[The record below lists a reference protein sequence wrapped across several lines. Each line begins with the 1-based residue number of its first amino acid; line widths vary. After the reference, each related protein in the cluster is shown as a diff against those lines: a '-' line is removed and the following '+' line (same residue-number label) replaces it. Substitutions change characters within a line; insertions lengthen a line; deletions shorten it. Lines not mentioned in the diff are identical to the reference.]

1 MQEHFPVAA
10 DLQNARERINN
21 HIHHTPLLTSK
32 TINTLLEAEVFF
44 KCENFQSAGAFKFRG
59 ATNAILSLPEKL
71 RTKGVATHSSGNH
84 AQALAL
90 AAGKNNIPAY
100 IVMPET
106 APQVKVNAVKG
117 YGGKITFCKPT
128 LMAREDTLAKVI
140 EKTGASEIHP
150 YNNFNVICGQ
160 STAAQEVFE
169 DIGSPNIFI
178 TPVGGGGL
186 LSGTALACH
195 YFSPKTQ
202 VIAAEPKNADDA
214 YKSFYSGTF
223 IPSQNPDTIADG
235 LLTSLGDLT
244 FPIIQNHVKDIFLA
258 DEEHIIKAMHLIWER
273 MKIVIEPSA
282 ALPLAVLMQQ
292 KENGTFAFKGKKIVL
307 LLSGGNVDLNKLPWS

>member
-1 MQEHFPVAA
+1 MQDQFPVAV
-10 DLQNARERINN
+10 DLTNAKERVNK

-32 TINTLLEAEVFF
+32 TINSLLEAEVFF

-59 ATNAILSLPEKL
+59 ATNAILTLPIEKRL
-71 RTKGVATHSSGNH
+71 NGVATHSSGNH

-90 AAGKNNIPAY
+90 AAGKNNIPAF

-128 LMAREDTLAKVI
+128 LQAREDTLAKVI
-140 EKTGASEIHP
+140 EQTGATEIHP
-150 YNNFNVICGQ
+150 YNNFEVICGQ
-160 STAAQEVFE
+160 STAAQEVFD
-169 DIGSPNIFI
+169 DIGSPDIFI

-195 YFSPKTQ
+195 YFSPETK

-214 YKSFYSGTF
+214 YRSFYSGHF

-235 LLTSLGDLT
+235 LLTSLGEIT
-244 FPIIQNHVKDIFLA
+244 FPIIQRHVKDIILA
-258 DEEHIIKAMHLIWER
+258 DEQYIIKAMHLIWER

-292 KENGTFAFKGKKIVL
+292 KENGTFSLKRKKIVL
-307 LLSGGNVDLNKLPWS
+307 LLSGGNVDLHKLPWS